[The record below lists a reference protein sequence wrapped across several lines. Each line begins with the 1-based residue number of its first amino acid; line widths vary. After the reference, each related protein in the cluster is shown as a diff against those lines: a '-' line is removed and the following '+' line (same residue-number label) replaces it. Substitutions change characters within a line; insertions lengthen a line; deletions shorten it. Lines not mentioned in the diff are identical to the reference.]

1 MCALRI
7 FRSLTAM
14 FLVCLL
20 AAPGLSNGQENE
32 ELEYTFALLGSP
44 DGAFWVY
51 SSEENSFYFNVIS
64 DSIYATGVETYF
76 LIEDKIFQSKVTR
89 AKEGMPDKVPGKEKS
104 EEILLDFMNHEIRVL
119 KKEQNLDIPGVQ
131 YKFKELGRYHFM
143 EWWYDIKGSK
153 NEVTSRTNLS
163 VVCFDAIL
171 SIDVTLKKGQDIE
184 NERQF
189 LEVVGKSLVKV
200 LGPVDFDEMADRI
213 QNK

>member
-1 MCALRI
+1 ML
-7 FRSLTAM
+7 
-14 FLVCLL
+14 LVSHL
-20 AAPGLSNGQENE
+20 AAPVLGSGQKNE
-32 ELEYTFALLGSP
+32 DQEYTFALLGSP

-51 SSEENSFYFNVIS
+51 SSQENSFYFNVVS
-64 DSIYATGVETYF
+64 DSIFATGAETYF

-89 AKEGMPDKVPGKEKS
+89 AKEGMPDRVPGKEKS

-119 KKEQNLDIPGVQ
+119 KNEQKLDIPGVQ

-143 EWWYDIKGSK
+143 EWWYDIRGSK

-171 SIDVTLKKGQDIE
+171 SIDVTLKKGQE
-184 NERQF
+184 LESERKF

-200 LGPVDFDEMADRI
+200 LGPVDFDEMANRI